1 MQPLQPAITT
11 EVSRLATPEELKK
24 KPVEK
29 KAAPPAVDPPPK
41 TEKEEPVYQVF
52 MPPLH
57 YDANAKVQDNFDPNL
72 IVLVRRVRV
81 RPTLI
86 FQGKVEGD
94 PVIAQA
100 TPPVAPVKPDAT
112 QPKPPDDSTWNR
124 VRTFFKKIWS
134 PTS

>member
-1 MQPLQPAITT
+1 
-11 EVSRLATPEELKK
+11 
-24 KPVEK
+24 
-29 KAAPPAVDPPPK
+29 
-41 TEKEEPVYQVF
+41 

-100 TPPVAPVKPDAT
+100 TPPPAAPAKPNAT

-134 PTS
+134 PSS

>member
-1 MQPLQPAITT
+1 
-11 EVSRLATPEELKK
+11 
-24 KPVEK
+24 
-29 KAAPPAVDPPPK
+29 
-41 TEKEEPVYQVF
+41 

-57 YDANAKVQDNFDPNL
+57 YDANAKVQDDFDSNL

-86 FQGKVEGD
+86 FQGTVEGD

-100 TPPVAPVKPDAT
+100 TPPLATAAKPSTA
-112 QPKPPDDSTWNR
+112 QAKPADDSTWNR

-134 PTS
+134 PSS